1 VSYIYQLSGLRGHDS
16 LMVDTLLVGL
26 LYMAFATVPFAI
38 AVLSGRNRDKPGATP
53 LVVVGLGAGG
63 SAFVQGLRMIEEV
76 VGVSH
81 LLGRGLHAGL
91 LICVNVAVL
100 GTLYVAVEYTGRT
113 RLTRRWIVG
122 TLVALAFV
130 LPIARISAGTADLA
144 VTDPVAN
151 ADFVYR
157 LLLAVVA
164 LSLFARQFAGS
175 RGVYRKQSAALLV
188 GMAIGSGFGLAER
201 FYSVQFVE
209 FTIIGMTVGCGVIAV
224 ALFRY
229 DFLET
234 VPIARETLFEQ
245 VTDPV
250 IALDGVGRIVD
261 LNRAAYD
268 AFALDE
274 TILGA
279 DATRLFSSDEDLAAQ
294 YDDVLGT
301 KDIAAVVDGER
312 RHFDPEHPL
321 VSQFDQATDLG
332 SASTEIGVFQDVGVR
347 YYQIT
352 ASRLEF
358 APNYEG
364 QLVVFRDVTASKER
378 EHDLNRLKQVL
389 TRVLRHNLRNDA
401 NAINGFARSI
411 AEHSDDGAGEK
422 AQRIVGLTEK
432 LTATSET
439 ARHIEDVI
447 DADGHTEFDLPTAV
461 ESVVGELQRD
471 HPDATIE
478 WSVPALTVRANP
490 ELPAAI
496 EEVIE
501 NAIVHGG
508 DEPTVEV
515 GAQRTDRWVDLTVSD
530 DGPGIPDYELET
542 IEQGEET
549 ALVHSSGAGLWL
561 IQTVVEDSNGDVR
574 YDSDGEGTTVRLR
587 LPAAD

>member
-1 VSYIYQLSGLRGHDS
+1 MLN
-16 LMVDTLLVGL
+16 TLIVGL
-26 LYMAFATVPFAI
+26 LYMALATVPFAI
-38 AVLSGRNRDKPGATP
+38 AALSGRNRDKPGATP
-53 LVVVGLGAGG
+53 LVVVGVGAGG
-63 SAFVQGLRMIEEV
+63 SAFVQGLRMVEEV
-76 VGVSH
+76 MGVSH

-91 LICVNVAVL
+91 LICVNLAVL

-122 TLVALAFV
+122 ALVALAFA

-144 VTDPVAN
+144 VTESVAN
-151 ADFVYR
+151 GDFVYR

-164 LSLFARQFAGS
+164 LLLFTRQFAGS

-188 GMAIGSGFGLAER
+188 GMTVGSGLGLVER

-209 FTIIGMTVGCGVIAV
+209 FTIIGMTIGCGVIAV

-229 DFLET
+229 DFLKA

-250 IALDGVGRIVD
+250 IALDANGRIVD

-321 VSQFDQATDLG
+321 VGQFDQAADLG
-332 SASTEIGVFQDVGVR
+332 PESTEIGVFQDVGVR

-352 ASRLEF
+352 ASLLEF

-378 EHDLNRLKQVL
+378 EQDLNILKQVL

-411 AEHSDDGAGEK
+411 AEHSDDGTREK

-432 LTATSET
+432 LTETSET

-447 DADGHTEFDLPTAV
+447 DADGHAEFDLPATV
-461 ESVVGELQRD
+461 ESVVEGLQGE
-471 HPDATIE
+471 HPGAAIE
-478 WSVPALTVRANP
+478 WSVPALSVRANP

-515 GAQRTDRWVDLTVSD
+515 GAQGTDRWVDLTVVD

-574 YDSDGEGTTVRLR
+574 YDSDDEGTTVRLR
-587 LPAAD
+587 LPAAE

>member
-1 VSYIYQLSGLRGHDS
+1 ML
-16 LMVDTLLVGL
+16 DTLLVGL
-26 LYMAFATVPFAI
+26 LYMAFSAVPFAI
-38 AVLSGRNRDKPGATP
+38 AARSRRNRDKPGATP
-53 LVVVGLGAGG
+53 LVVVGVGAGG
-63 SAFVQGLRMIEEV
+63 SAFVQGLRMVESV
-76 VGVSH
+76 VGVSY
-81 LLGRGLHAGL
+81 LLGRGMHAGL

-113 RLTRRWIVG
+113 RLTRRWVVA
-122 TLVALAFV
+122 TLGGLAVV
-130 LPIARISAGTADLA
+130 LPIVRIGAGTVGLSVAE
-144 VTDPVAN
+144 PVAN

-164 LSLFARQFAGS
+164 LSLFTRQFAGS
-175 RGVYRKQSAALLV
+175 RGVYRKQSGALLV

-209 FTIIGMTVGCGVIAV
+209 FTIIGMTIGCGVIAV

-229 DFLET
+229 DFLKT

-250 IALDGVGRIVD
+250 IALDGDGRVVD
-261 LNRAAYD
+261 CNRAAYD
-268 AFALDE
+268 AFGLDE

-279 DATRLFSSDEDLAAQ
+279 DTSRLFRTDPDLASQ

-301 KDIAAVVDGER
+301 NDIAAVVDGER
-312 RHFDPEHPL
+312 RHFESNHPL
-321 VSQFDQATDLG
+321 VSRFDQAADLG
-332 SASTEIGVFQDVGVR
+332 SVSTEIGVLQGADVR

-378 EHDLNRLKQVL
+378 EQDLNVLKQVL

-411 AEHSDDGAGEK
+411 AEHSDDGAREK
-422 AQRIVGLTEK
+422 AERIVGLTKK
-432 LTATSET
+432 LTETSET

-447 DADGHTEFDLPTAV
+447 DADDHTEFDLAETV
-461 ESVVGELQRD
+461 EQTVEELGRD
-471 HPDATIE
+471 HPDATLSA
-478 WSVPALTVRANP
+478 SVDAGMTVRANP

-496 EEVIE
+496 EEIIE

-508 DEPTVEV
+508 DEPTVDV

-574 YDSDGEGTTVRLR
+574 YDSDDEGTTVRLR
-587 LPAAD
+587 LPAAE